1 MNKCYLV
8 FFIQKP
14 DDELSLQTRELKI
27 MNVSTLSLT
36 TGLKLKQPFQIIK
49 DDGSETS
56 EMVNLER
63 KKHVVY

>member
-1 MNKCYLV
+1 
-8 FFIQKP
+8 
-14 DDELSLQTRELKI
+14 
-27 MNVSTLSLT
+27 MNVSTLALT

>member
-1 MNKCYLV
+1 
-8 FFIQKP
+8 
-14 DDELSLQTRELKI
+14 

-63 KKHVVY
+63 EKTCCLLKHVIRNDIDFVPF